1 MYARITQYEMDPNRE
16 DEVVALFGEARGF
29 TR

>member
-1 MYARITQYEMDPNRE
+1 MHCITQYEMDPNRE